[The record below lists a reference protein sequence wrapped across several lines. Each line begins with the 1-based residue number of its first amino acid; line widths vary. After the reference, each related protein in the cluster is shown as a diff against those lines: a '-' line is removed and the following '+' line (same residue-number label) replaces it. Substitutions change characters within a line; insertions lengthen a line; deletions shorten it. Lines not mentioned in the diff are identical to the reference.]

1 MMFAPILFALAQVTA
16 PAAAD
21 AGKAPPTE
29 EAIAAEVVVINKAL
43 DRWKGGI
50 YRKDGKLTCRM
61 KQSSGDEA
69 VDLLRCGAMVGCYA
83 PKVDELDA
91 IAASE
96 ATEEERVAQMKAI
109 TDQTQSCIAAAHRQ
123 GVRRLAEVR
132 AAL

>member
-1 MMFAPILFALAQVTA
+1 MFAPVLFALAQAAA

-21 AGKAPPTE
+21 AAKTPPSE
-29 EAIAAEVVVINKAL
+29 EAIAAEVVAINQAL
-43 DRWKGGI
+43 DKWKGGI
-50 YRKDGKLTCRM
+50 YKKDGKLTCRM
-61 KQSSGDEA
+61 QQSSGDEA

-83 PKVDELDA
+83 PKADELDA

-109 TDQTQSCIAAAHRQ
+109 AEETQPCLAKAHRE
-123 GVRRLAEVR
+123 GIRRLAEVR